1 MKAIWLQEI
10 EIPDCYSGKAEHFI
24 NWRKPIAAMTGV
36 SLRYVTIEKP
46 VSFGPPPAPQR
57 LPFIEVELDQAASD
71 TALTPRQQL
80 GAWEAL
86 PPDPLLILLVLTL
99 PGGTIR
105 HQFAGA
111 IAERLG
117 EITEL
122 MYGIDDGRWGMIDL
136 GRFTEAMRIGMQR
149 IAARGKDSVVQ
160 GGFEVQGGGPPGGWW
175 TMPGIE

>member
-1 MKAIWLQEI
+1 MQVIWLQEI
-10 EIPDCYSGKAEHFI
+10 EIPECYYGKVSRFI
-24 NWRKPIAAMTGV
+24 DWRLAVAAMIGV
-36 SLRYVTIEKP
+36 SLRHVVVDTP
-46 VSFGPPPAPQR
+46 VSFGPPPAPQH

-71 TALTPRQQL
+71 TALTPRHRL

-86 PPDPLLILLVLTL
+86 PPDPLLVLLVLTL

-105 HQFAGA
+105 HQFAGM

-122 MYGIDDGRWGMIDL
+122 MYGIDDGRWGMVDL

-149 IAARGKDSVVQ
+149 IASRGHDSVVQ

-175 TMPGIE
+175 TMPGS